1 MQIASTGKLP
11 PAPLGQGGGLPSKDK
26 CLQTSLENKGAF
38 PLHFGGVPSSPP
50 HPHPDLLTPDV
61 LQGHAGS
68 VAPQVRLGGGGLRSQ
83 AASLCTRHRHSLA
96 M

>member
-50 HPHPDLLTPDV
+50 HPPPRPADPRRPARPRGQCDTP
-61 LQGHAGS
+61 GKAGGVGGRDS
-68 VAPQVRLGGGGLRSQ
+68 GARLPAFAPGT
-83 AASLCTRHRHSLA
+83 ATP
-96 M
+96 